1 MNGGA
6 RADIPREVGY
16 DPGTWTNGVQGGSNA
31 SYTPWGLSQKSGG
44 AQVSLVGILVL
55 AGLAYAF
62 AHFER
67 KFSRK

>member
-1 MNGGA
+1 MGSA

-16 DPGTWTNGVQGGSNA
+16 DPGSSTQARSHA
-31 SYTPWGLSQKSGG
+31 AYTPWGLSEKPGG
-44 AQVSLVGILVL
+44 AQVSLIGILVL

-67 KFSRK
+67 KFRK

>member
-16 DPGTWTNGVQGGSNA
+16 DPGTWANGVTTNA
-31 SYTPWGLSQKSGG
+31 AWTPWGLSNRPGG
-44 AQVSLVGILVL
+44 AQVSLIGILAL

>member
-16 DPGTWTNGVQGGSNA
+16 DPGTWRTGASAHAAYVPTGLTQRPAGGS
-31 SYTPWGLSQKSGG
+31 S
-44 AQVSLVGILVL
+44 VSLIGILAL

-67 KFSRK
+67 KFRK